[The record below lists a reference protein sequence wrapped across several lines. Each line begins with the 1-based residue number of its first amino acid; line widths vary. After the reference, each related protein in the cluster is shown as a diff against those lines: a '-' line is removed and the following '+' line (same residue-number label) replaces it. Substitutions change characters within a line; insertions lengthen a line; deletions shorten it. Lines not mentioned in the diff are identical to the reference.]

1 MQLNTEYGTVGI
13 SNDVIA
19 AVASDTAS
27 GCFGVKGLAD
37 PGVMDGIVRVLKGE
51 TKKKGVR
58 VKLLEDGSVSLQIRI
73 VVMSGLNII
82 AACSSII
89 SEVKYT
95 VQNRTGVPV
104 SSVEIL
110 VDAVKA

>member
-1 MQLNTEYGTVGI
+1 MQLNTELGVVGI

-27 GCFGVKGLAD
+27 SCFGVKGLAD
-37 PGVMDGIVRVLKGE
+37 PGVMDGIVRILKGE

-58 VKLLEDGSVSLQIRI
+58 VTMMEDGSVALEIRI
-73 VVMSGLNII
+73 IVMGGLNII

-89 SEVKYT
+89 SEVRYN
-95 VQNRTGVPV
+95 VQNRTGVSV
-104 SSVEIL
+104 SSVRIL
-110 VDAVKA
+110 VDAIKA